1 MSDCPDSISPALTEW
16 LARLERRA
24 PASRIELGLERV
36 REVWQRMDAD
46 LAVPVITVAGT
57 NGKGSVVAMLES
69 MLLAGGYRPLAYTSP
84 HILRFSERMR
94 IGGREADEADI
105 VAALDYVE
113 QARGGVDLSYFEHT
127 TLAAFRLATAAGV
140 DAALL
145 EVGLGG
151 RLDAV
156 NLIDADVAIITSIGI
171 DHTEFLGSTRAQI
184 AREKAG
190 VARAGRPVVIGEP
203 DPPAAL
209 GQALDA
215 VGARS
220 LFALDRL
227 DPDAAAA
234 GLCIAHHG
242 RELKLPLPALAGA
255 WQRGNAACAV
265 IALLELSERL
275 PLSEEAMAAGL
286 RTVQLPGRYQVVGQ
300 APELILDV
308 AHNPAAAA
316 ALATA
321 LGAPRGASTAVFSAL
336 AGKDV
341 VGIGQAL
348 DRSFTR
354 WLVAPLRGERAR
366 SGGSIARE
374 LRQAPVSG
382 HVETVESVPVALEQA
397 LADSGP
403 DDRVVVFGSFLTVA
417 EAWPEL
423 TSRDCL
429 TARHFPT
436 R

>member
-1 MSDCPDSISPALTEW
+1 MSDFPDTTSPALTDW

-24 PASRIELGLERV
+24 PASRIELGLERLGK
-36 REVWQRMDAD
+36 VWRRMGVK
-46 LAVPVITVAGT
+46 LAVPVLTVAGT

-84 HILRFSERMR
+84 HILHFSERMR

-105 VAALDYVE
+105 VAALDQVE
-113 QARGGVDLSYFEHT
+113 RARGEVDLTYFEHT
-127 TLAAFRLATAAGV
+127 TLAALRLAAAAGV
-140 DAALL
+140 DAAVL

-156 NLIDADVAIITSIGI
+156 NLIDADVAIITSVAI
-171 DHTEFLGSTRAQI
+171 DHAEFLGSTRAQI

-209 GQALDA
+209 GETLDA
-215 VGARS
+215 IGAHS
-220 LFALDRL
+220 LFALERL
-227 DPDAAAA
+227 KPEAPD
-234 GLCIAHHG
+234 GIFRLEHEG
-242 RELKLPLPALAGA
+242 RVLELPLPALAGA

-265 IALLELSERL
+265 IALLELGKRL
-275 PLSEEAMAAGL
+275 PLSAEAMAAGL
-286 RTVQLPGRYQVVGQ
+286 RNVQLPGRYQTVGRE
-300 APELILDV
+300 PELILDV

-316 ALATA
+316 GLATA

-336 AGKDV
+336 AGKDAA
-341 VGIGQAL
+341 GIGRAL
-348 DRSFTR
+348 DGCFTR
-354 WLVAPLRGERAR
+354 WLVAPLHGERAR
-366 SGGSIARE
+366 SGASIARE

-382 HVETVESVPVALEQA
+382 HVETVESVPAALEQA

-423 TSRDCL
+423 TSRDCR
-429 TARHFPT
+429 TGRHFPT